1 MERTSTTNDSET
13 MTIAWEY
20 PMTIRPSEFARAR
33 FSTAMWPRAEWR
45 GVYCDLLRRM
55 VTDMDFNVMEEK
67 LSVDATI
74 LRLPGVGVADSRT
87 TAFRTTRSRAMAK
100 GADDYIFFMCLEG
113 AASFSHLGREA
124 SIQAGQAILLSS
136 SDPHVIDRAM
146 SHHLFIS
153 IPKAALGPMAANA
166 DAALMA
172 PMSCVGEKFS
182 LLANYVRLLMQEP
195 DLAASE
201 LCWLAAN
208 HIQDLIA
215 VTIGA
220 TQDATEIASGR
231 GIRAARLRAIKADID
246 SNLVDGDVGADALA
260 GRHGVS
266 PRYIRKLFEGEGT
279 SLSQFVLGRR
289 LARVHRALLDSRPT
303 HRTIGAIAFDAGFGD
318 LSTFN
323 HAFRQ
328 RFGMT
333 PSEARL
339 AAQADGPSIASTRQL
354 RAAE

>member
-1 MERTSTTNDSET
+1 
-13 MTIAWEY
+13 
-20 PMTIRPSEFARAR
+20 MTIRPSEFAHAR
-33 FSTAMWPRAEWR
+33 FSTDMWPRAEWR

-55 VTDMDFNVMEEK
+55 VTDMDFNVTEEK

-100 GADDYIFFMCLEG
+100 GTDDYIFFMCLEG

-124 SIQAGQAILLSS
+124 SIEAGQAILLSS
-136 SDPHVIDRAM
+136 SDPHVIERAL
-146 SHHLFIS
+146 SHHLFIT

-166 DAALMA
+166 DAALMV

-182 LLANYVRLLMQEP
+182 LLASYVRLLMQEP

-220 TQDATEIASGR
+220 TQDATEIAAGR
-231 GIRAARLRAIKADID
+231 GIRAARLRAVKADIE
-246 SNLVDGDVGADALA
+246 SNLACDDVGADALA
-260 GRHGVS
+260 GRHGLS
-266 PRYIRKLFEGEGT
+266 ARYIRKLFEGEGI
-279 SLSQFVLGRR
+279 SLSQFVLQRR
-289 LARVHRALLDSRPT
+289 LALVCHKLADPRLA

-323 HAFRQ
+323 HAFR
-328 RFGMT
+328 RHFGMT
-333 PSEARL
+333 PSEARRG
-339 AAQADGPSIASTRQL
+339 AAVQRASLVSGARTGHAVAL
-354 RAAE
+354 GY